1 MSVVLAGFA
10 LGLSLI
16 IAIGP
21 QNAYIIKMGIKRDHV
36 GAILL
41 ACLLS
46 DVILINAGTAGVG
59 YLVERFPTALTVVK
73 YLGAAYLIYFGFTC
87 FRDAFKKEQEALVV
101 HKSEPV
107 AASVE
112 ANGRDSTAPGGSVL
126 TKIRPRMR
134 STSWVKPVMGAMALT
149 WLNPLAYVDALVMLG
164 GIANQYGD
172 QRWIFAAGAVL
183 ASAVWFPSLG
193 FGAYKLSH
201 VLAKPM
207 TWRIVNIVIGFVML
221 GLTAKLL
228 LH

>member
-1 MSVVLAGFA
+1 MSVVSVLLAGFS

-36 GAILL
+36 GPILL

-59 YLVERFPTALTVVK
+59 FLVERFPTVLVVIK
-73 YLGAAYLIYFGFTC
+73 YLGAAYLLYFGFTC

-101 HKSEPV
+101 HEKSPT
-107 AASVE
+107 SH
-112 ANGRDSTAPGGSVL
+112 SPAPGGTVL
-126 TKIRPRMR
+126 TRTKSR
-134 STSWVKPVMGAMALT
+134 TWVKPVLTVLALT

-164 GIANQYGD
+164 GIANHYGD
-172 QRWIFAAGAVL
+172 QRWVFAAGAIA
-183 ASAVWFPSLG
+183 ASAVWFPALG
-193 FGAYKLSH
+193 FGAYKLSR
-201 VLAKPM
+201 VLAKPA
-207 TWRIVNIVIGFVML
+207 TWRVVNVVIGCVMIV
-221 GLTAKLL
+221 LTANLL